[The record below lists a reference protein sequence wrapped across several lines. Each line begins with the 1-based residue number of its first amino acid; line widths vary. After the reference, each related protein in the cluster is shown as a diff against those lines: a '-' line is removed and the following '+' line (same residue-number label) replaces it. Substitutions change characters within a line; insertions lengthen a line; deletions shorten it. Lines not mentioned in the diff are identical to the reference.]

1 MSAPISFT
9 PGEHDALSRV
19 DKLSRAIT
27 GINQEIE
34 STNRRILREKTKRDG
49 LVARK
54 RQISG
59 RLRRI
64 LELIDTAKNRLEI
77 P

>member
-1 MSAPISFT
+1 MW

-19 DKLSRAIT
+19 DKLSKVVT
-27 GINQEIE
+27 GINREIAVV
-34 STNRRILREKTKRDG
+34 NKKILREKAKRDG

-54 RQISG
+54 QQISG
-59 RLRRI
+59 RLRT
-64 LELIDTAKNRLEI
+64 LLDLIDTAKNRLET